1 MLTRSCT
8 PASSAHLCVLF
19 CTSKLFSYINFV
31 FNALFRIFFSFLL
44 NSPQVAKRK
53 PLNKL
58 VYTLLSDKKLKEMMK
73 KHGLSIKGDRRVI
86 AHSPAVFT
94 TMHCTAPRY
103 SALHCSAPL
112 CNALYCIALHC
123 PILLCTALHCPTL
136 LCTALHC
143 PTLLYTALHCSALSY
158 ITLHCPTLLRTVLT
172 TFLYRCETWTVQTCT
187 ETEPFLP
194 NLFA

>member
-8 PASSAHLCVLF
+8 PASTAHLCVLF

-31 FNALFRIFFSFLL
+31 FNALFRIFFSFRL

-103 SALHCSAPL
+103 FALHCSAPL
-112 CNALYCIALHC
+112 CNALYCIVLHCSALLCTALHC
-123 PILLCTALHCPTL
+123 PTLLCSALPCPVLHCSTLPYIALHCPTL

-143 PTLLYTALHCSALSY
+143 PTLPYTAP
-158 ITLHCPTLLRTVLT
+158 HCPNH
-172 TFLYRCETWTVQTCT
+172 FSVQV
-187 ETEPFLP
+187 
-194 NLFA
+194 